1 MIKMELNKFK
11 EFLIQSNFIQNMDKK
26 DNEFFIDKIHYNQEF
41 NIYNYYITKYQ
52 LSTEDTCLIN
62 LYNFHIHNY
71 VENMIV
77 TLDK

>member
-1 MIKMELNKFK
+1 MNFSLTKF
-11 EFLIQSNFIQNMDKK
+11 I
-26 DNEFFIDKIHYNQEF
+26 NQEF